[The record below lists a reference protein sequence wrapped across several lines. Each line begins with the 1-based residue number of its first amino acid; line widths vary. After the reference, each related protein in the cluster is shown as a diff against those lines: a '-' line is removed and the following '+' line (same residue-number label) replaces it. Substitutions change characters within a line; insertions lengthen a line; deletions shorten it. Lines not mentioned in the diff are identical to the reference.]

1 VRLTADDPLKDPKI
15 IDKAVELFLNNPNID
30 YVSNTIKPSYPEGLD
45 VEVFSF
51 LSLALANDKAKLKS
65 EREHVTPYIWKTT
78 ENFKLLNF
86 EMSRDLSAWRWT
98 VDKPVDLVFI
108 KALLKLASNNIFA
121 NYLDLIAIIDKN
133 PALMDINS
141 GVTRNEGYLKS
152 LYKEIKNE
160 Q

>member
-1 VRLTADDPLKDPKI
+1 
-15 IDKAVELFLNNPNID
+15 
-30 YVSNTIKPSYPEGLD
+30 
-45 VEVFSF
+45 
-51 LSLALANDKAKLKS
+51 
-65 EREHVTPYIWKTT
+65 
-78 ENFKLLNF
+78 
-86 EMSRDLSAWRWT
+86 MSRDLSAWRWT